1 MVPTKSGANMSG
13 HVSAAPTVPKKKKK
27 NKGTQITSTIS
38 KNTKFA
44 VAFAKKIT
52 ERSMGTSKMLSKQPF
67 SFSCENERFNPSRLV
82 NNTTTHKRPPAIC

>member
-1 MVPTKSGANMSG
+1 MPAIPMVPQKRCEHERPRLGGTHRSQE
-13 HVSAAPTVPKKKKK
+13 KKK
-27 NKGTQITSTIS
+27 NKGTQITSTIG

-67 SFSCENERFNPSRLV
+67 SFS
-82 NNTTTHKRPPAIC
+82 